1 MVAQKTATGYGNE
14 MFGAAFFFRAALGV
28 SF

>member
-1 MVAQKTATGYGNE
+1 MSAQNTATGYGNE
-14 MFGAAFFFRAALGV
+14 MFGAAFFFHAALGV